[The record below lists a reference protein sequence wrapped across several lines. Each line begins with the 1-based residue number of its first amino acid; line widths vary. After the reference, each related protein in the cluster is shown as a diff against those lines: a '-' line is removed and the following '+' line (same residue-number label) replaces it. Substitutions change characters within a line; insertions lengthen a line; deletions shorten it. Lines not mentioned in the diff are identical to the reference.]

1 MPPRTRS
8 HGREAPPA
16 PTTDDTRFEREREPV
31 AREPLAREPA
41 DPAVARTYR
50 EGMAAGPAP
59 ARGSAWRETVM
70 TASGLNFVAG
80 IWLIIAPW
88 VLGYNNGDPYWND
101 VLFGALIAIFAG
113 ARMAGAFRESGL
125 SLINA
130 AIGVWLFASAFWLD
144 NTGTAGAND
153 IILGIVVF
161 VLALISMSASEDARD
176 REHAGTVP
184 SGGREPLRR

>member
-8 HGREAPPA
+8 HRTEAPPA
-16 PTTDDTRFEREREPV
+16 PTTDDRRFERERQPV
-31 AREPLAREPA
+31 TREPLAREPV
-41 DPAVARTYR
+41 DPLGAPAARDP
-50 EGMAAGPAP
+50 MAAGRRAP
-59 ARGSAWRETVM
+59 GAGSGWRETVM

-88 VLGYNNGDPYWND
+88 VLGYGNGDPYWND

-161 VLALISMSASEDARD
+161 VLALLSMSASEDARD
-176 REHAGTVP
+176 REVAAT
-184 SGGREPLRR
+184 GRDATLRG